1 MVFFCAEYP
10 VWQELSDNLA
20 SVASLFRSES
30 FYPKLQRFL
39 LNIYS
44 PHLPK
49 LGWDSQ
55 PGEDPRT
62 ATLRALVVGM
72 LGRAGDADVAKTAF
86 EKLMAHSAGNGT
98 QLPGDLQETFFRYA
112 LRHDETQAFAAL
124 LHAYE
129 HSTFPE
135 EQRNALSALG
145 CVSSPKLHSQMLE
158 YTLFSGK
165 VRLQDIMFSLGS
177 LSGSSD
183 YGGLACWQFFT
194 SNYDRLFAQLGA
206 GPMWPGCVGL
216 CCRGLRSENDI
227 NDVETFFSTHEL
239 GSAQRRLT
247 QALEVV
253 QVQIRRRE
261 RDRDSLESFLSQ
273 YDSEP

>member
-1 MVFFCAEYP
+1 

-30 FYPKLQRFL
+30 FYPNLQRFL
-39 LNIYS
+39 RNIYS
-44 PHLPK
+44 PQLQR

-55 PGEDPRT
+55 PGEEPRT
-62 ATLRALVVGM
+62 ATLRALLIGM
-72 LGRAGDADVAKTAF
+72 LGRAGDAGVAKTAF
-86 EKLMAHSAGNGT
+86 ELLMAHSSGNG
-98 QLPGDLQETFFRYA
+98 LPLAGDLQETVFRCA
-112 LRHDETQAFAAL
+112 LRHDEAQAFAAL

-129 HSTFPE
+129 HSKFPE

-145 CVSSPKLHSQMLE
+145 CVSNPKLHSQMLE
-158 YTLFSGK
+158 YTFFSGK
-165 VRLQDIMFSLGS
+165 VRRQDIMFSLGS

-194 SNYDRLFAQLGA
+194 ANYDRLYAQLGS

-216 CCRGLRSENDI
+216 SCRGLRSEDEMK
-227 NDVETFFSTHEL
+227 DVEKFFSSHEL

-261 RDRDSLESFLSQ
+261 RDRDSLASFLSQ
-273 YDSEP
+273 YSAT